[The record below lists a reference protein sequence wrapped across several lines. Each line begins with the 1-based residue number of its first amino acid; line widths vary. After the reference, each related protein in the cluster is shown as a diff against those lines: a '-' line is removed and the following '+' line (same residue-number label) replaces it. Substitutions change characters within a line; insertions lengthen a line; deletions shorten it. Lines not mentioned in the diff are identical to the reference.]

1 MWTISINLAT
11 DRKLQS
17 GDLCD
22 SKLCSLFLQSFCYT
36 SFLYSYFT
44 EENDPLVFNKFM
56 RAHKCY
62 DIIPNS
68 SKLIVFDT
76 SLLVSAMFY
85 FILYYIILYYMISTG
100 LAS

>member
-1 MWTISINLAT
+1 MKCGKMWTVSINLAA
-11 DRKLQS
+11 DGKFQS
-17 GDLCD
+17 GAFCD
-22 SKLCSLFLQSFCYT
+22 HYHFAINSH
-36 SFLYSYFT
+36 SYFT

-76 SLLVSAMFY
+76 SLLVSDMQ
-85 FILYYIILYYMISTG
+85 LYIKCKRMAVDVHSWRETVF
-100 LAS
+100 

>member
-1 MWTISINLAT
+1 MENRRIISCCIIV
-11 DRKLQS
+11 
-17 GDLCD
+17 
-22 SKLCSLFLQSFCYT
+22 
-36 SFLYSYFT
+36 

-76 SLLVSAMFY
+76 KLSVSSSHLSKHFSLSVSN
-85 FILYYIILYYMISTG
+85 G
-100 LAS
+100 P